1 MPEPEIFRRILC
13 AVDFDENSMAAI
25 DLACVIAA
33 QNGAQLYLMHV
44 DPFPIGAT
52 EIMLPSEPIPAWE
65 EGSKLKL
72 EKIADEHI
80 PEAIASETVTR
91 SGVPAEQIIRA
102 VMELNIDLVVM
113 ATHGRARSAIGH
125 FFLGSVAERVVRE
138 SPCPVLAVPP
148 R

>member
-1 MPEPEIFRRILC
+1 MPEIFHRILC
-13 AVDFDENSMAAI
+13 PVDFDENSMAAL
-25 DLACVIAA
+25 DLARVIAS

-44 DPFPIGAT
+44 VPFPIGAT

-72 EKIADEHI
+72 EKIADERI

-91 SGVPAEQIIRA
+91 SGVPAEQIVRA
-102 VMELNIDLVVM
+102 VVELNIDLVVM
-113 ATHGRARSAIGH
+113 ATHGRERSAIGH
-125 FFLGSVAERVVRE
+125 FLLGSVAERVVRE

>member
-1 MPEPEIFRRILC
+1 MPEIFHRILC
-13 AVDFDENSMAAI
+13 PVDFDENSMAAL

-44 DPFPIGAT
+44 DPFPLGAT

-65 EGSKLKL
+65 EASKLKL
-72 EKIADEHI
+72 EKIAGERI
-80 PEAIASETVTR
+80 PTAIARETVTR
-91 SGVPAEQIIRA
+91 SGVPAEQIVRA
-102 VMELNIDLVVM
+102 EVELRIDLVVM
-113 ATHGRARSAIGH
+113 ATHGRERSAIGH
-125 FFLGSVAERVVRE
+125 FLLGSVAERVVRE

>member
-1 MPEPEIFRRILC
+1 MPEIFRRILC
-13 AVDFDENSMAAI
+13 PVDFDENSMAAV

-72 EKIADEHI
+72 EKIAEERI

-91 SGVPAEQIIRA
+91 SGVPAEQIVRA
-102 VMELNIDLVVM
+102 VVELNIDLVVM
-113 ATHGRARSAIGH
+113 ATHGRERSAIGH
-125 FFLGSVAERVVRE
+125 FLLGSVAERVVRE